1 MSEKNTEESMIV
13 RIRESLEE
21 STAQLDPGVRSRLDR
36 MRHEAV
42 TQRRAIRQRRMIWR
56 YAAGA
61 LATAAMA
68 GWIFWGPS
76 MRTTQ
81 DHTLA
86 AMDDMDL
93 LASDEPLEIYEEIEF
108 YSWLSDLDHE
118 FQNS

>member
-1 MSEKNTEESMIV
+1 MSEKNTEEAMIAQ
-13 RIRESLEE
+13 IREALEE
-21 STAQLDPGVRSRLDR
+21 STAQLDPGVRSRLNR

-42 TQRRAIRQRRMIWR
+42 AQRRAIRQRRLIWR

-76 MRTTQ
+76 TRTPQ
-81 DHTLA
+81 DNALA
-86 AMDDMDL
+86 MMDDMDL
-93 LASDEPLEIYEEIEF
+93 LASGEPLEIYEEIEF